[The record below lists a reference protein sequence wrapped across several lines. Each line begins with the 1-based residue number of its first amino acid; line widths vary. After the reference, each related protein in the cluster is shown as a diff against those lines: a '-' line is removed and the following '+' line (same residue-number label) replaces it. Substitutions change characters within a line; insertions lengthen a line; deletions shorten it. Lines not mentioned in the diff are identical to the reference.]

1 MCVWLRQTLLEI
13 DELLKYVDRAETE
26 LQSAEPVSADP
37 ETLALQLAQH
47 KVPRSSSCS
56 SICLARHLRP
66 SGVLSCR
73 PDGLELTPG
82 FYPGSNEQHRLFKA
96 FLKRTCSRVTSAS
109 SSLGVLN
116 DYALYKSTHS
126 LTSAQ
131 LLKAG
136 PQTICSASVS
146 YLFIYVFI
154 RSPAHSLIYLLQLFN
169 GFFSRTTWVSR
180 YQKGKTNL
188 DFTGARDSEWQWH
201 QLGHMQVCTSLQT
214 DTNASTPPLCYL
226 QTGCPSCRPTNS
238 EGTYLLT
245 Y

>member
-82 FYPGSNEQHRLFKA
+82 FYPRSNQQHRLFYYYYYYY
-96 FLKRTCSRVTSAS
+96 T
-109 SSLGVLN
+109 
-116 DYALYKSTHS
+116 
-126 LTSAQ
+126 
-131 LLKAG
+131 
-136 PQTICSASVS
+136 
-146 YLFIYVFI
+146 
-154 RSPAHSLIYLLQLFN
+154 
-169 GFFSRTTWVSR
+169 
-180 YQKGKTNL
+180 
-188 DFTGARDSEWQWH
+188 
-201 QLGHMQVCTSLQT
+201 
-214 DTNASTPPLCYL
+214 
-226 QTGCPSCRPTNS
+226 
-238 EGTYLLT
+238 
-245 Y
+245 